1 MHFIGNNS
9 LVLHHPLEAERNYR
23 ALTLPYAAG
32 WTVLSLV
39 VSCTCMIGAFFV
51 MGLEVGWA
59 RWLGMKLGRG
69 RSRRNLGVTAG
80 GSSGRRGSQNR
91 SDQSQMDEDEDLHNI
106 QVTDLSDHALR
117 DRPGEVLSLD
127 KDAVAK
133 KSKLLLSSSDQ
144 RKHALNVKL
153 DQVVDKLEWAL
164 GWSMIDLGQGI
175 GGRAERRRKKWEAT
189 QAEVKNQELEAE
201 QNRAEGDA
209 GNHGQENDTT
219 TNQESLVYHFRPPPS
234 DPVASG
240 YDNEIGPDDLLPI
253 SDRRGSIWDGGRA
266 PRKLS
271 GKEAEEGAVPS
282 PTTVG
287 TGRYARRGSVPNLGD
302 NKVRSRDR
310 TGSLFPPNAVPPMS
324 APLSS
329 AEAGSMF
336 SPGFSFP
343 GPGSTLNSASLVSPS
358 TTAPS
363 TPSSRYPPPSTL
375 QGRRASV
382 PVNPIYQREIP
393 STPLYTLARIQSYPE
408 VDEED
413 PLTPAPHATDT
424 AAQIANDQAAAADAQ
439 RRASTASVSFRIN
452 DYGETSTTALNRP
465 GPHSAGDDNNQ
476 DPLLVDANGYAR
488 KSNRD
493 RSIRSRASANRR
505 MNKVRSWLGYDEV
518 TAQEVRKILIA
529 GTICGWGIAGMRKCR
544 SVQYSLHRVHSVR
557 ECWLIV
563 PFAFQI
569 TSARNQSLVSPTS
582 ATRSAMLSQASSL
595 PVSP

>member
-1 MHFIGNNS
+1 
-9 LVLHHPLEAERNYR
+9 
-23 ALTLPYAAG
+23 
-32 WTVLSLV
+32 
-39 VSCTCMIGAFFV
+39 
-51 MGLEVGWA
+51 
-59 RWLGMKLGRG
+59 
-69 RSRRNLGVTAG
+69 
-80 GSSGRRGSQNR
+80 
-91 SDQSQMDEDEDLHNI
+91 MDEDEDLHNI

-240 YDNEIGPDDLLPI
+240 YDNEIGPDDFLPI

-271 GKEAEEGAVPS
+271 GKEAEEGAIPS
-282 PTTVG
+282 PTAGG

-302 NKVRSRDR
+302 NRVRARDR
-310 TGSLFPPNAVPPMS
+310 TGSLFPPNAIPPMS

-329 AEAGSMF
+329 TDAGSMF

-343 GPGSTLNSASLVSPS
+343 GPGSTLNSPS
-358 TTAPS
+358 TTAAS
-363 TPSSRYPPPSTL
+363 TPSSRYPPPSIL

-382 PVNPIYQREIP
+382 PVNPIYQRETP
-393 STPLYTLARIQSYPE
+393 ATPLYTLARIQSYPE

-413 PLTPAPHATDT
+413 PLTPAPHVTETAT
-424 AAQIANDQAAAADAQ
+424 QNANDRAAADAQ

-465 GPHSAGDDNNQ
+465 GPLPGGEDNNQ
-476 DPLLVDANGYAR
+476 DPLLVDENGYAR
-488 KSNRD
+488 KSDRD
-493 RSIRSRASANRR
+493 RSVRSRSSVNRR
-505 MNKVRSWLGYDEV
+505 MRMDKFRSWLGYDEV

-529 GTICGWGIAGMRKCR
+529 GTICGWGIAGMRKCDSVESPSRR
-544 SVQYSLHRVHSVR
+544 STKMLNDRSICPSDYLGQKSIIGIPYISYSVGNVVASVVIA
-557 ECWLIV
+557 CVAVIV
-563 PFAFQI
+563 ALYIMFVILRPKLKHGWVVRIGVACILGAAVCIMHF
-569 TSARNQSLVSPTS
+569 V
-582 ATRSAMLSQASSL
+582 AMGGELGIVEANL
-595 PVSP
+595 